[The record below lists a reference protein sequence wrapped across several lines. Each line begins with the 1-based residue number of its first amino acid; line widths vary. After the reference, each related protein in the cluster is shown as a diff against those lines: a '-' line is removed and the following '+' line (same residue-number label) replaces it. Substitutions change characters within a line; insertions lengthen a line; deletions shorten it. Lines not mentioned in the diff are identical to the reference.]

1 MEIDVASS
9 FAELSV
15 SCMLAPD
22 ALDGTSSSLSVVLY
36 PLQVGARSA
45 GQYVQGLCE
54 ATAAV
59 AGGKARCQLVDDS
72 GGEEADE
79 ADGEEARRC
88 CPIPTWGFMLLCLR

>member
-1 MEIDVASS
+1 M
-9 FAELSV
+9 
-15 SCMLAPD
+15 
-22 ALDGTSSSLSVVLY
+22 
-36 PLQVGARSA
+36 GARSA

-79 ADGEEARRC
+79 ADGEEVLKP
-88 CPIPTWGFMLLCLR
+88 CPRMGLYALVPALMPHDISACDMA